1 MARWLYDHTDPGTLG
16 ELNLDLQPGD
26 EFDAPDDW
34 LPEPNPHPVYKP
46 TLRPVSKP
54 NKEPAPPAP
63 QE

>member
-1 MARWLYDHTDPGTLG
+1 MSRWLYAAADPAFIPD
-16 ELNLDLQPGD
+16 LDLTLQPGD

-46 TLRPVSKP
+46 VGK
-54 NKEPAPPAP
+54 PAPSAGAT